1 MRILIKFIIKS
12 MLEKKVKTL
21 LIILAVTLSATLFF
35 ASTSLSDNLVE
46 VYKKRMVQT
55 VGNAE
60 IIVTPNEESPSPY
73 VNGNLAKRLSGDTEY
88 IIKGISALGDYKVES
103 GRFDTIQLLGMNLK
117 DLRQLNDLIII
128 QQENLEPFA
137 NSKVIISKYTADTY
151 KLKLG
156 DTMQF
161 KINNIMRRLR
171 VSAIVA
177 PVGLFLN
184 EANVKYAIVPFETM
198 SKYCDSKGNPN
209 ILYIKGNGVKDIEQ
223 LTEDFKNI
231 YSKYEVAPP
240 FTEEKLKGDVSSI
253 ATPLLLL
260 TIMIGFMSIF
270 IIYSSFKVIVLQKLP
285 AIGTFRS
292 IGASKKIIVR
302 VMILESLF
310 YGMIGGLLACILGVI
325 ILYILTAVAT
335 PDELRGVTDI
345 KLNIS
350 GMRLLITFILANFI
364 CLISSILP
372 IINVSRLPVKDIVLN
387 IVALKPKNTGKSS
400 LFGLILVCIGAVLP
414 GISPSSLALAS
425 TVITIICIFVGIIN
439 VLPLLVKV
447 SAFIFEKISELLFG
461 NIAVIALKNIKGD
474 KSILNSI
481 SLITIGIS
489 VLLMVNT
496 ASSNLSKE
504 LIDVMGRVMIYDVGI
519 SFPSMDRTHISTM
532 ARNENIES
540 VYPYYQLTFV
550 EIDELDEKISLV
562 DGVSRIDYSEYMNID
577 FIGDQEQLFQEL
589 QTGRNIVIT
598 KIFQKRYELN
608 IGDTLTLDLPKGKK
622 AYTIIGF
629 ADTMMNVGS
638 FALIGENYLKM
649 DTGQIYYSGAYINV
663 KDGVD
668 ADVLK
673 EEVRKTFKD
682 YSTNIHSVNETKSV
696 MKSGTKQLTSMLTGF
711 SVLALAIGI
720 VGVVNNLLIS
730 FIERKRSIAVLK
742 SVGMSRKQVVQM
754 IIIEAL
760 CTGLI
765 GTIAGVIGGSM
776 LVGLMPLMM
785 EVMKVIMP
793 VRHLT
798 ETFYIYLLGGVS
810 ITIIASITPL
820 IKASKLNI
828 IEAIKYE

>member
-1 MRILIKFIIKS
+1 
-12 MLEKKVKTL
+12 
-21 LIILAVTLSATLFF
+21 
-35 ASTSLSDNLVE
+35 
-46 VYKKRMVQT
+46 
-55 VGNAE
+55 
-60 IIVTPNEESPSPY
+60 
-73 VNGNLAKRLSGDTEY
+73 
-88 IIKGISALGDYKVES
+88 
-103 GRFDTIQLLGMNLK
+103 
-117 DLRQLNDLIII
+117 
-128 QQENLEPFA
+128 
-137 NSKVIISKYTADTY
+137 
-151 KLKLG
+151 
-156 DTMQF
+156 
-161 KINNIMRRLR
+161 
-171 VSAIVA
+171 
-177 PVGLFLN
+177 
-184 EANVKYAIVPFETM
+184 
-198 SKYCDSKGNPN
+198 
-209 ILYIKGNGVKDIEQ
+209 
-223 LTEDFKNI
+223 
-231 YSKYEVAPP
+231 
-240 FTEEKLKGDVSSI
+240 
-253 ATPLLLL
+253 
-260 TIMIGFMSIF
+260 
-270 IIYSSFKVIVLQKLP
+270 
-285 AIGTFRS
+285 
-292 IGASKKIIVR
+292 
-302 VMILESLF
+302 
-310 YGMIGGLLACILGVI
+310 
-325 ILYILTAVAT
+325 
-335 PDELRGVTDI
+335 
-345 KLNIS
+345 
-350 GMRLLITFILANFI
+350 
-364 CLISSILP
+364 
-372 IINVSRLPVKDIVLN
+372 
-387 IVALKPKNTGKSS
+387 
-400 LFGLILVCIGAVLP
+400 LILVCIGAVLP
-414 GISPSSLALAS
+414 GVSPSSLALAS

-439 VLPLLVKV
+439 VLPLLVKG
-447 SAFIFEKISELLFG
+447 SSLIFEKISELLFG

>member
-387 IVALKPKNTGKSS
+387 IVALKPKDTGRSS

-414 GISPSSLALAS
+414 GVSPSSLALAS